1 MNKVYAA
8 IDRAS
13 APLAQKAIAAYQAQK
28 ETHNTLPVWLALLV
42 SVPMVFLDI
51 SGMNVMTILMAGIFG
66 LFAFT
71 GKESHDP
78 LSPVDKWRLF
88 APMVILMVPSIL
100 CIGEVEGLLL
110 SSLGW
115 ISVAAATLFAIV
127 ASHRILV
134 LQSKTL
140 PMVMKVLAVV
150 AVPTYVLLKPALLI
164 AEIAGEWMMA
174 HWRSVMVWSAFA
186 VGVATVWFPLPADD
200 FISIAGGVLG
210 VIFGV
215 SEFRNRDGNMPVE
228 DMWAIG
234 GASALAISLGVLCP
248 GNMFASAG
256 LMLWAT
262 AVSAASFVLAGYFVS
277 KTQTPPPQKTR
288 RFYGVMD

>member
-13 APLAQKAIAAYQAQK
+13 APLAQKAVAAYQTQK
-28 ETHNTLPVWLALLV
+28 ETHNTVPVWLALLV

-71 GKESHDP
+71 GKGSQDP
-78 LSPVDKWRLF
+78 LSLVDKWRLF
-88 APMVILMVPSIL
+88 APMAILMVPSIL

-115 ISVAAATLFAIV
+115 VSVAAATVFAIV

-134 LQSKTL
+134 LQNKPL
-140 PMVMKVLAVV
+140 PVVMKVLAVV
-150 AVPTYVLLKPALLI
+150 AIPTHLLLKPVLLV
-164 AEIAGEWMMA
+164 AEIAGEWMVA
-174 HWRSVMVWSAFA
+174 HWRSVMVWSAFV
-186 VGVATVWFPLPADD
+186 VGVTTVWFPLPADD

-234 GASALAISLGVLCP
+234 GASALAIGLGVLCP

-277 KTQTPPPQKTR
+277 KTKKPHPQKTR
-288 RFYGVMD
+288 GFYGIMD